1 MRKENA
7 MSQDIDEMIEQVHA
21 YVADATSLL
30 AQGEYSNLSELEPR
44 VKVICEVIQGMRVD
58 QAQVYLP
65 QLEALYAHVD
75 GLKAHMQEHQA
86 DIKQEMGGLT
96 YNQRA
101 THAYAKSGSLSDTK

>member
-7 MSQDIDEMIEQVHA
+7 MSQDIDEMIEQAHA

-44 VKVICEVIQGMRVD
+44 VKGICEVIQGMRVD